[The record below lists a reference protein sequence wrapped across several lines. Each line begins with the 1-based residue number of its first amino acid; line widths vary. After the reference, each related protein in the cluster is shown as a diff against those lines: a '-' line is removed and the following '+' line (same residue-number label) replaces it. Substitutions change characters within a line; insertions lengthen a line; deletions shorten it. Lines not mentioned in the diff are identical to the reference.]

1 MAIPVFIQA
10 VLTLSLFTGTGATFS
25 ITGKQVASILLGA
38 TTDWSQISGSGL
50 SGTIVFV
57 TRSDNSGTTAV
68 FSQFL
73 AVSSLHGKRKEID
86 VELPHRNT
94 TK

>member
-1 MAIPVFIQA
+1 MTIPVFNQA
-10 VLTLSLFTGTGATFS
+10 VATFSLFTGTGATFS
-25 ITGKQVASILLGA
+25 ITGKQVADILLGT

-73 AVSSLHGKRKEID
+73 AVSKRHGKDTEIYAIYFN
-86 VELPHRNT
+86 VT
-94 TK
+94 Y

>member
-1 MAIPVFIQA
+1 MTLPVFNQA

-25 ITGKQVASILLGA
+25 ITGKQVADILLG
-38 TTDWSQISGSGL
+38 TINDWSQVPGSGL

-57 TRSDNSGTTAV
+57 TRSDSSGTTAV

-73 AVSSLHGKRKEID
+73 AVSVDMGNAPESMRYTLM
-86 VELPHRNT
+86 N
-94 TK
+94 